1 LKHGGIGLILYP
13 ILKRRGDI
21 MKKILLVFTAIIVVI
36 LIGAGVMLYRAGAL
50 VEVNISEKLKGP
62 YTFVYAERVGDY
74 SESGKLMDEINKDLN
89 ENFKI
94 EPTKGMG
101 IYYDN
106 PKKVAKENLRSELG
120 VILDDGDVK
129 LLEVLSTK
137 YKIKVLKLQEY
148 IVAEFPFENQM
159 SIYVGMFKVYPK
171 LEKYIEQ
178 KNLRSREMVE
188 VYDVPNKK
196 ILYLMPLE

>member
-1 LKHGGIGLILYP
+1 
-13 ILKRRGDI
+13 